1 MGADP
6 GSLSRSFAGTGGRT
20 YGLFPLFRLPG
31 SPWFRRSGYG
41 EDLPRHRRA
50 DRGLSPF
57 LSAAG
62 RSTAALRKGDGGDLL
77 RHCREMCAAHQKK
90 RGSLGRT
97 RPPSRPGTPPP
108 HDEKRQNVFCIRD
121 RLSLYLSP
129 SFLSTDRAT
138 KSVSV
143 PEKASAAD
151 PFSARRE
158 TMHTADV
165 VLFFPD
171 GFNLPK
177 VGF

>member
-77 RHCREMCAAHQKK
+77 RHCREMCAAHQKNVAPSGE
-90 RGSLGRT
+90 RGL
-97 RPPSRPGTPPP
+97 RPGRAYPRRMTKNGRMFFASVTAFHYTCLHRFCQPT
-108 HDEKRQNVFCIRD
+108 KRQNPYPFPKKHPPQIRFPPGVRRCIQQ
-121 RLSLYLSP
+121 
-129 SFLSTDRAT
+129 
-138 KSVSV
+138 
-143 PEKASAAD
+143 
-151 PFSARRE
+151 
-158 TMHTADV
+158 M
-165 VLFFPD
+165 LFFRFPG